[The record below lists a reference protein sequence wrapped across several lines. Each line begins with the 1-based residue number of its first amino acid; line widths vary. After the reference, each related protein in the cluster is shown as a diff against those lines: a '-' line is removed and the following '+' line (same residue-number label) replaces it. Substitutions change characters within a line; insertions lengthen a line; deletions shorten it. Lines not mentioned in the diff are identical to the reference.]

1 MTKKETERKLALL
14 QAEFD
19 EFKSVENGVTIG
31 HLCLVDTI
39 LEKLSDSIA
48 EVDFQAK
55 NCEVP
60 PSKKQLDLSWKSQ
73 TCLRS
78 IADDLLRHVN
88 NCELSIVGVLRKR
101 GLAVPLPTFND

>member
-1 MTKKETERKLALL
+1 MTKKETEQKLALL

-31 HLCLVDTI
+31 HLCLIDTI

-48 EVDFQAK
+48 DVDFQHK

-60 PSKKQLDLSWKSQ
+60 PSNEQRDLAWKSQ

-78 IADDLLRHVN
+78 VADDLLRHVN
-88 NCELSIVGVLRKR
+88 NCELSIVSVLRKR
-101 GLAVPLPTFND
+101 GFAVPFKD